1 MLFHRIVHSGDH
13 GVNSLRVPSLATVA
27 LWRDVECVSMEIQVI
42 LDAKGPP
49 WRIWNV
55 ILT

>member
-13 GVNSLRVPSLATVA
+13 GVSSHRVLSLATVA
-27 LWRDVECVSMEIQVI
+27 LWHDVECVSMEIHVI
-42 LDAKGPP
+42 LDAKGPK